1 MHPNDLSGSITC
13 RARLFCVFH
22 KNLNKLLIYLD
33 LFDTLLMFSLRKEIN
48 LMDTQEEKQ
57 NQLAARK
64 RTLLASQNVL
74 SKEIDEVIK
83 MLDPIG
89 IDDFPFKVRQP
100 LMFEPSEKEIA

>member
-1 MHPNDLSGSITC
+1 MN
-13 RARLFCVFH
+13 
-22 KNLNKLLIYLD
+22 
-33 LFDTLLMFSLRKEIN
+33 
-48 LMDTQEEKQ
+48 TQKEKQ
-57 NQLAARK
+57 NQLAVRRRA
-64 RTLLASQNVL
+64 LLASQNVL